1 MEHALTHARLDGAE
15 STLVLAWIGD
25 AVPGVAYWGT
35 QLPADEHLPTLVAAG
50 QFGRHESQPDAV
62 PAPSVFPQ
70 TGWGWTGMPAA
81 HLRRG
86 DVALIPDFRTR
97 SADHTDGGLDIQLID
112 TANALSL
119 TLQWR
124 FGSGDV
130 LRAYTSL
137 TNIGVAPVS
146 VDALTSLALSL
157 PGWATELTRFS
168 GRWAGEMRETVSTIG
183 AGGFTTESCG
193 GRPGFGGGNWLVAG
207 DAGAGAGSGRLIGA
221 HLAWSGDH
229 SVRLGRDA
237 DGTAMLLLGARLDAG
252 EIVLRAGESYRT
264 PEAVVALSITGRN
277 GLRQAFHQH
286 LRRDILPGRAEW
298 APRKVHLNSWEAL
311 AFDLDEAKAKQLA
324 SSAAAIGVE
333 RFVLDDGWFAG
344 RRNDRTSLGDWTPDT
359 ERFPDGLT
367 PLIDHVGALG
377 MDFGLWVELEMVS
390 PDSALYRAHPD
401 WCLHVPGRER
411 PTQRHQLVLDL
422 TRPEVGTHVFAQLDR
437 LLTDQTIA
445 YLKWDHNR
453 ELFPVANA
461 AGPVGHR
468 QTLALYALIDR
479 LRAAH
484 PAVEIETCAS
494 GGGRI
499 DFAMLSRTH
508 RVWPSDNNDP
518 VERLRINAAWSRFL
532 PRETLGS
539 HVGPSPNPVTGRQ
552 TAMDFRAKV
561 ALFGHMG
568 VEADPAG
575 MTEGERTVL
584 AAHIALYKQWRDILH
599 QGVEHELPICSATL
613 FGSLCVADDGS
624 RALALVAQTSFAA
637 DYHSERITLPGLDPD
652 RVYRVTLP
660 EPWPRKAARYLANAD
675 AWRNGL
681 TLSGRALAEAGL
693 ALPLTHPETAWLIA
707 VEQI

>member
-1 MEHALTHARLDGAE
+1 M
-15 STLVLAWIGD
+15 
-25 AVPGVAYWGT
+25 
-35 QLPADEHLPTLVAAG
+35 
-50 QFGRHESQPDAV
+50 
-62 PAPSVFPQ
+62 
-70 TGWGWTGMPAA
+70 
-81 HLRRG
+81 
-86 DVALIPDFRTR
+86 
-97 SADHTDGGLDIQLID
+97 
-112 TANALSL
+112 
-119 TLQWR
+119 
-124 FGSGDV
+124 
-130 LRAYTSL
+130 
-137 TNIGVAPVS
+137 
-146 VDALTSLALSL
+146 
-157 PGWATELTRFS
+157 
-168 GRWAGEMRETVSTIG
+168 
-183 AGGFTTESCG
+183 
-193 GRPGFGGGNWLVAG
+193 
-207 DAGAGAGSGRLIGA
+207 
-221 HLAWSGDH
+221 
-229 SVRLGRDA
+229 
-237 DGTAMLLLGARLDAG
+237 
-252 EIVLRAGESYRT
+252 
-264 PEAVVALSITGRN
+264 
-277 GLRQAFHQH
+277 
-286 LRRDILPGRAEW
+286 
-298 APRKVHLNSWEAL
+298 
-311 AFDLDEAKAKQLA
+311 
-324 SSAAAIGVE
+324 
-333 RFVLDDGWFAG
+333 
-344 RRNDRTSLGDWTPDT
+344 
-359 ERFPDGLT
+359 
-367 PLIDHVGALG
+367 
-377 MDFGLWVELEMVS
+377 
-390 PDSALYRAHPD
+390 
-401 WCLHVPGRER
+401 PGRER

-484 PAVEIETCAS
+484 PMVEIETCAS

-532 PRETLGS
+532 PREILGS

-568 VEADPAG
+568 VEADPAM
-575 MTEGERTVL
+575 MTEGERAVL
-584 AAHIALYKQWRDILH
+584 TAHIALYKQWRDVLH
-599 QGVEHELPICSATL
+599 QGVEHELPIRSATL

-637 DYHSERITLPGLDPD
+637 DYHSERITLSGLDPD

-660 EPWPRKAARYLANAD
+660 EPWPRKAARYLANSHQ
-675 AWRNGL
+675 WRDGF